1 MSLSERSESL
11 RDLRRRVTASSTAPA
26 AGQKDFG
33 LFYKTRGD
41 AFDVKERHALHEGV
55 DGIDDVI
62 QIADEGVDVFAVEW
76 GDEGAVEP
84 IEGGIAEI
92 VGLVFFIADHLD
104 GGVDAG

>member
-1 MSLSERSESL
+1 MVVVADAFLVMNFDELVGEIGEL
-11 RDLRRRVTASSTAPA
+11 AGFAEAGDGFIDCASG
-26 AGQKDFG
+26 GQKDFG

-84 IEGGIAEI
+84 IEGGMAEI
-92 VGLVFFIADHLD
+92 V
-104 GGVDAG
+104 